1 MNFEELY
8 NNAKT
13 FEEIECINNQLNKLL
28 EDMNNIQINNNPLED
43 TFTMDYLMNVDYSN
57 MSILELYDFYNNVN
71 TFKHHYENNNDKK
84 AMNIQL
90 L

>member
-13 FEEIECINNQLNKLL
+13 FEEIECINNQLNKFL

-71 TFKHHYENNNDKK
+71 IFKHHYENNNDKK
-84 AMNIQL
+84 TMNIQL